1 MAAARAFRLPEVI
14 ENILLNLNTR
24 DLLFAQ
30 KINKTCK
37 TAIDTSL
44 AIQKALFFAPGT
56 LEDVS
61 TNCRGVVLEDRSAVV
76 LNPLL
81 FHDTEVK
88 RYRDLALFKV
98 KHMLWPVEVSSQTRM
113 FVTQPPRRDDGLWDQ
128 DKMSIFSGE
137 TFEVLVDEFKASM
150 KKLEGQGY
158 RLSTALL
165 DMVVWS

>member
-88 RYRDLALFKV
+88 RYRDLALFKRV
-98 KHMLWPVEVSSQTRM
+98 VWGTREG
-113 FVTQPPRRDDGLWDQ
+113 RDDGLWDQ